1 MLMLKWPTETGGLA
15 IIFDVGPISLV
26 LKINSYWFYNI
37 TTIKKSSKFSNFF
50 N

>member
-1 MLMLKWPTETGGLA
+1 MLMLKWPIETGGLA

-26 LKINSYWFYNI
+26 LKINSYWFYDI
-37 TTIKKSSKFSNFF
+37 IKTKKSSKFSNFV